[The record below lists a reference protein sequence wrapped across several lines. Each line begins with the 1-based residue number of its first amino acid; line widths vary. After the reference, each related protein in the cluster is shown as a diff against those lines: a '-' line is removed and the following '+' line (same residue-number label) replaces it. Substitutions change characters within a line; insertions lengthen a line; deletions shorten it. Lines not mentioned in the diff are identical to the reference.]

1 MNARLAAVAVW
12 TTLAGV
18 AAGAQVFRGGTD
30 TVFLSVTVT
39 RGAGQLIGGL
49 DRDQFQVYE
58 DGIRQEIT
66 TFSSSQQP
74 IALSILLDTSTSME
88 YKLAL
93 AQEGAI
99 GFVRRLSK
107 QDVAQV
113 IDFDNQ
119 PVVAQDYTS
128 DVVALESAIKKTQ
141 AGGSTSLYNAL
152 YQALRDPRFAQLA
165 NSANEIRRRATVVL
179 SDGEDTSSLL
189 DYDEVLATSKR
200 TDMSVYAI
208 GLRSREDAPRRG
220 FNEAEFVLRT
230 LSQETGGRAFFV
242 DDARQLP
249 AVYQQIA
256 DELANQYSIGYTSK
270 NPKRNGAWRQIH
282 VRVTAPQSTART
294 KSGYFGPKDTR

>member
-1 MNARLAAVAVW
+1 VAVAVL
-12 TTLAGV
+12 TSLAGV
-18 AAGAQVFRGGTD
+18 SAGAQVFRGGTD

-39 RGAGQLIGGL
+39 RGAGQLVGGL
-49 DRDQFQVYE
+49 GRDQFQIYE
-58 DGIRQEIT
+58 DGIKQEIT

-99 GFVRRLSK
+99 GFVKRLTPH
-107 QDVAQV
+107 DVAQV

-119 PVVAQDYTS
+119 PVVAQDYTN
-128 DVVALESAIKKTQ
+128 DIGALERAIRKTQ

-152 YQALRDPRFAQLA
+152 YQALRDPRFAQ
-165 NSANEIRRRATVVL
+165 SAKSADEIRRRAIVVL

-208 GLRSREDAPRRG
+208 GLRSKDDGPRRG

-242 DDARQLP
+242 DDTRQLP

-270 NPKRNGAWRQIH
+270 NPRRNGAWRQIH
-282 VRVTAPQSTART
+282 VRVTAPETTART
-294 KSGYFGPKDTR
+294 KTGYFGPKDTR